1 MLQRKNIF
9 AILILSFIG
18 IFFYFIPQISQHPPR
33 ILIFFGLLAV
43 ASTFI
48 SLRED
53 NKTSDILF
61 FVRPLFANVFFFI
74 PLILVEWI
82 SIKSD
87 GIIKNP
93 FGVAVDAYQHYSFM
107 PLYAT
112 LLSLSLGIAGMCIQ
126 LFRKTYYRKKS

>member
-1 MLQRKNIF
+1 MFQRKNLFIIF
-9 AILILSFIG
+9 ILSATGVI
-18 IFFYFIPQISQHPPR
+18 FYFIPQISQHPPR

-107 PLYAT
+107 PLYA
-112 LLSLSLGIAGMCIQ
+112 
-126 LFRKTYYRKKS
+126 KWH